1 MFTKFSVFT
10 VPSILFSGDCT
21 ENNVAMIASIYDD
34 FPDPA
39 RKNPVAIP
47 INKMRLDSRI
57 IEVEVSSLP
66 KNDNLKHLN
75 CKPDLKLLLRR
86 PLRFTFELKS
96 GRNKSRTVKDGSR
109 KLQFH
114 GTEEPD
120 EIKSKFCAVWN
131 PKIGNLKSPSLTKSL
146 VSTKPVLILKGSDRH

>member
-1 MFTKFSVFT
+1 
-10 VPSILFSGDCT
+10 
-21 ENNVAMIASIYDD
+21 MIASIYDD

-114 GTEEPD
+114 GSEEPD

-131 PKIGNLKSPSLTKSL
+131 PKIGNLGAWDTEDVKLVFSDQSVVEC
-146 VSTKPVLILKGSDRH
+146 VSTRFGTFGIISELYEVSQDKSRQP